1 MTSRIGSAFN
11 NRVVYLA
18 IMNYDV
24 WGSWSGSVGPNA
36 PLDDS
41 CAPTQA
47 GSAASAV
54 KAWTGAQFPANKV
67 HSIALLRYHFISQH
81 MFRSYSE

>member
-1 MTSRIGSAFN
+1 MAPTNCVFYS
-11 NRVVYLA
+11 A

-24 WGSWSGSVGPNA
+24 WGSWSAGVGPNA

-41 CAPTQA
+41 CAPTKA

-54 KAWTGAQFPANKV
+54 KAWTDAKFPVDKV
-67 HSIALLRYHFISQH
+67 HLLDLLRCPSN
-81 MFRSYSE
+81 S